1 MEDRDPGRQAAFKAV
16 QDMLDLYF
24 HIMKKENY
32 DGYDLELMRNIRLI
46 DAWPEGKVEWELYIT
61 PFYAN
66 LNGVMHGGAAGVIF
80 DMGTTTALC
89 PVQKKGYWDFLGGV
103 TRALN
108 ISYLK
113 PIPLN
118 TTVRLQSVVVQH
130 GRTMALIRGTMESVD
145 GKTIYAVCD
154 HHKVNVP
161 TLPEH
166 INLREEMEE
175 QRKDAKANIK
185 AHL

>member
-1 MEDRDPGRQAAFKAV
+1 MEERDHPSRKAAFKAV

-24 HIMKKENY
+24 HIMRKENY
-32 DGYDLELMRNIRLI
+32 DGFDVEFMKNIRLV
-46 DAWPEGKVEWELYIT
+46 DAWPEGKVEWELDIT
-61 PFYAN
+61 DYYAN

-113 PIPLN
+113 AIPLN
-118 TTVRLQSVVVQH
+118 TTVRLKSEVIQH
-130 GRTMALIRGTMESVD
+130 GRTMALIRGTMTSVD
-145 GKTIYAVCD
+145 YKTVYAVCD

-161 TLPEH
+161 TMPEH
-166 INLREEMEE
+166 INLRDEMRE
-175 QRKDAKANIK
+175 QKKEAQVKAR
-185 AHL
+185 L